1 MTPLLYPPTETA
13 FADNGLGALSDAV
26 GCTVTEER
34 NGPFELTLQYPVTG
48 LHYDQLALRSL
59 ILAKPNP
66 TDAPQPFRVYRLTK
80 PLNGLVTAYAQHISY
95 DLSGIPAAPF
105 SAPNAPAA
113 LAGLGQNAAAP
124 CPFTFWTDKETAAP
138 FSVDKPAS
146 LRSLLGGVGGSILDT
161 YGGEYA
167 FDGFTVRL
175 WAARGADRGVTLRY
189 GKNLTDLSQDES
201 CAAVYTGVYPYW
213 AGPEGALIQLPE
225 RTLAAPGSYAFV
237 RILPLDLS
245 SEWQE
250 PPTADQL
257 RQRAEEYMK
266 QNSIGTPQVSLTV
279 SFVQLEQTEE
289 YRGLALLE
297 RVSLCD
303 TVGVEFSRLG
313 VSARAKCIKTVY
325 NVLLDRMES
334 VELGD
339 ARSNL
344 ADTLVQQQAA
354 ISQKPSTSAMRAAI
368 DRATALI
375 TGNLGGYVVLRST
388 GGGKEPDEILI
399 MDAPDIESAVKVW
412 RWNQSGLGYSKSG
425 YNGPYGLAMT
435 ADGQIVADFITAGTL
450 NAAQVQVVNLI
461 ADHVRS
467 AQDGYT
473 MELDASHLSLKS
485 GDKYR
490 AYLWV
495 NQPGGGQLEYGYMKL
510 SQGDVSWPF
519 PGFMGADG
527 RVTTVTPMDIYVGQ
541 DNDGDCLGVVRTH
554 TVILDELHL
563 NRYGKISGEYSDS
576 GTAWTSR
583 GITQDTVQNV
593 DGERINVLRLL

>member
-80 PLNGLVTAYAQHISY
+80 PLDGLVTVYAQHLSY

-213 AGPEGALIQLPE
+213 AGPEGALVQLPE
-225 RTLAAPGSYAFV
+225 RTLAAPGSYDFV

-245 SEWQE
+245 AEWQE

-257 RQRAEEYMK
+257 RQRAEQYMK

-325 NVLLDRMES
+325 NVLLERMES

-354 ISQKPSTSAMRAAI
+354 ISQKPSSSAMRAAI

-399 MDAPDIESAVKVW
+399 LDAPDIESAVKVW

-435 ADGQIVADFITAGTL
+435 ADGQIVADFITTGTL
-450 NAAQVQVVNLI
+450 NAAQVQVVNL
-461 ADHVRS
+461 
-467 AQDGYT
+467 
-473 MELDASHLSLKS
+473 DASSITTGVLS
-485 GDKYR
+485 GNYIT
-490 AYLWV
+490 
-495 NQPGGGQLEYGYMKL
+495 GGTITGVTIHSADETGKGVDL
-510 SQGDVSWPF
+510 SAAGID
-519 PGFMGADG
+519 
-527 RVTTVTPMDIYVGQ
+527 TPA
-541 DNDGDCLGVVRTH
+541 L
-554 TVILDELHL
+554 
-563 NRYGKISGEYSDS
+563 
-576 GTAWTSR
+576 
-583 GITQDTVQNV
+583 TVQHTA
-593 DGERINVLRLL
+593 EFRENVLIPLHNFTLWANGLGEKHCKGFADINGYRVPYFND